1 MQQLTSGPSVNYS
14 KINTFDAKAFT
25 AVGSQIEKVFTDI
38 NNERIK
44 NQVNNATAEASFRI
58 TKLQQEMQNVD
69 PSLADVTYQQRVG
82 EIYKELTTGMSDDSI
97 AKLQPTFLKLQTAA
111 RINVFNDGIK
121 RNKAGML
128 GDSNDAFEKTIDS
141 FDPKS
146 PAVQYDIAI
155 DQAKENTNGLVVARA
170 LNEEQASRLLN
181 RRIDEIRITQAQNQ
195 LYANPQK
202 LLNDLN
208 DPSKYE
214 GLDGSQRAAF
224 MTRARNYI
232 ESEQNK
238 KHNVAVQKINAAT
251 GNVLNGAD
259 PNVYKEIFDPAY
271 IQQNIKPNE
280 QERVLRKVA
289 EIKDFVKTEIPALM
303 NETSQGLTKALAE
316 QPPLTGDP
324 IQDKATIA
332 LQNSKRKFITA
343 ELKTRRN
350 DLGQVLLRSDSVQ
363 ANYRNFQTAIVEKQQ
378 SQGFIDNTQDAFEL
392 YKMSVMMETKRLGL
406 PSHEARYLTNDM
418 AKQIASNLN
427 NGPLTDTVAT
437 LQGYAA
443 ADPSGSLLTELQ
455 IKGKLNSNLA
465 AIAAIDDPQDATM
478 AVQIVQRGTDN
489 SNQFSFENVGIDKKQ
504 LNQLKENIDN
514 SFENKFGKVGIVNGA
529 KLVNLKRAVLLV
541 ASGTVAGGTSI
552 PEAVD
557 DAFKKLTPYQIFNS
571 DKVKGIV
578 TIEPGTDEINA
589 STLERAL
596 VFWGEKNLPNIEYH
610 DSVTSRVPAALDA
623 NKVIAS
629 AVIDSA
635 IWQLDSTGTTA
646 VLTSS
651 DGMTNILQKNGTE
664 ITVDVD
670 TVMRDLLSNPRGMTG
685 VYTGGPI
692 GFSPR
697 QLERFKKQ
705 EEEATR

>member
-1 MQQLTSGPSVNYS
+1 
-14 KINTFDAKAFT
+14 FT

-259 PNVYKEIFDPAY
+259 PNVYKEI
-271 IQQNIKPNE
+271 
-280 QERVLRKVA
+280 
-289 EIKDFVKTEIPALM
+289 
-303 NETSQGLTKALAE
+303 
-316 QPPLTGDP
+316 
-324 IQDKATIA
+324 
-332 LQNSKRKFITA
+332 
-343 ELKTRRN
+343 
-350 DLGQVLLRSDSVQ
+350 
-363 ANYRNFQTAIVEKQQ
+363 
-378 SQGFIDNTQDAFEL
+378 
-392 YKMSVMMETKRLGL
+392 
-406 PSHEARYLTNDM
+406 
-418 AKQIASNLN
+418 
-427 NGPLTDTVAT
+427 
-437 LQGYAA
+437 
-443 ADPSGSLLTELQ
+443 
-455 IKGKLNSNLA
+455 
-465 AIAAIDDPQDATM
+465 
-478 AVQIVQRGTDN
+478 
-489 SNQFSFENVGIDKKQ
+489 
-504 LNQLKENIDN
+504 
-514 SFENKFGKVGIVNGA
+514 
-529 KLVNLKRAVLLV
+529 
-541 ASGTVAGGTSI
+541 
-552 PEAVD
+552 
-557 DAFKKLTPYQIFNS
+557 
-571 DKVKGIV
+571 
-578 TIEPGTDEINA
+578 
-589 STLERAL
+589 
-596 VFWGEKNLPNIEYH
+596 
-610 DSVTSRVPAALDA
+610 
-623 NKVIAS
+623 
-629 AVIDSA
+629 
-635 IWQLDSTGTTA
+635 
-646 VLTSS
+646 
-651 DGMTNILQKNGTE
+651 
-664 ITVDVD
+664 
-670 TVMRDLLSNPRGMTG
+670 
-685 VYTGGPI
+685 
-692 GFSPR
+692 
-697 QLERFKKQ
+697 
-705 EEEATR
+705 